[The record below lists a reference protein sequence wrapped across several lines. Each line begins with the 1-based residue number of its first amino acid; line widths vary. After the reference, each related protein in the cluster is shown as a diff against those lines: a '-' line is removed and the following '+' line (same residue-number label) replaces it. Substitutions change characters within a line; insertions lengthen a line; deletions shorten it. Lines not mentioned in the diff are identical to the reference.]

1 MLITC
6 FVLLGGSITPYK
18 MSRAKREQQHHTTDT
33 GSSYDRLTN
42 SSELE
47 TLNFDSRRQQLIMN
61 TIIDIKRSLVDQSI
75 ELNGLHD
82 SDT

>member
-1 MLITC
+1 
-6 FVLLGGSITPYK
+6 
-18 MSRAKREQQHHTTDT
+18 MSRAKREQQQKKNYVHTTDT

-42 SSELE
+42 SSELD
-47 TLNFDSRRQQLIMN
+47 TLNYDSRRQQLIMN
-61 TIIDIKRSLVDQSI
+61 TIEDIKRSLVDQSI

>member
-1 MLITC
+1 
-6 FVLLGGSITPYK
+6 
-18 MSRAKREQQHHTTDT
+18 MSREHRQRHQQQHHVNVHTTDT

-47 TLNFDSRRQQLIMN
+47 TANDSRRQQLIMN
-61 TIIDIKRSLVDQSI
+61 TIEDIKRSLLNQNI

-82 SDT
+82 SSDT

>member
-1 MLITC
+1 
-6 FVLLGGSITPYK
+6 
-18 MSRAKREQQHHTTDT
+18 MSREHRQRQNHVNVHTTDT

-47 TLNFDSRRQQLIMN
+47 TTNFDSMRQQLIMN
-61 TIIDIKRSLVDQSI
+61 TIEDIKRSLLSQNI